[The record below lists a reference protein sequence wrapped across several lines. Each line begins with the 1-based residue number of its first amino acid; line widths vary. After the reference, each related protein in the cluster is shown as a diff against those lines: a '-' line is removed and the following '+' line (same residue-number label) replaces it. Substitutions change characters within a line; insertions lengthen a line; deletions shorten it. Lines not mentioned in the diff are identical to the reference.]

1 MQRLT
6 ENDGKGNWQLK
17 GLPWE
22 ELAPGKGL
30 TAEASQLLYGA
41 LCKLKDLEDAG
52 LNPKSA
58 EAIDWLYLEK
68 CKEVNELRKKT
79 KWIPVEERLPETDI
93 DILLSFINFSL
104 PAVGVYRT
112 SDDGGGVFY
121 LWDCDGEDTCI
132 SQNLYVNAWMPLPES
147 YRPWEKTWEKTW
159 EK

>member
-22 ELAPGKGL
+22 ELAPGKEL

-52 LNPKSA
+52 LHPKSA
-58 EAIDWLYLEK
+58 EAIDWLYLQK

-79 KWIPVEERLPETDI
+79 KWISVEERLPEKEYDTVLCVTDKNHYFVAVYNKEYGFRTG
-93 DILLSFINFSL
+93 DIY
-104 PAVGVYRT
+104 AE
-112 SDDGGGVFY
+112 
-121 LWDCDGEDTCI
+121 GEVI
-132 SQNLYVNAWMPLPES
+132 AWMPRPEP
-147 YRPWEKTWEKTW
+147 YRPGRSEETWK
-159 EK
+159 KY